1 MNINQESHDD
11 GMTKQCPKCRKHIGD
26 RNEFCSRACFNEYHG
41 LPSDNPIAKTMAIAG
56 RSMELIEEEIAE

>member
-26 RNEFCSRACFNEYHG
+26 RNEFCSRACFNEYHCAYHDG
-41 LPSDNPIAKTMAIAG
+41 SVSCTITI
-56 RSMELIEEEIAE
+56 